1 MPIEALKITPP
12 QKESPKNR
20 KSQSYAQLNIQ
31 LKRFVSSEV
40 RINTFKSLYK
50 AVKKIQLPLKAS
62 SDDIKIFKKM
72 GCCSQVN
79 FQRSTEIYFPF
90 MTNVNSKYHA
100 YNAIFPFPVTKVGF
114 EGTKVCKV

>member
-62 SDDIKIFKKM
+62 SDSKICQDV
-72 GCCSQVN
+72 GC
-79 FQRSTEIYFPF
+79 RS
-90 MTNVNSKYHA
+90 KL
-100 YNAIFPFPVTKVGF
+100 NANGQLKSTFLL
-114 EGTKVCKV
+114 

>member
-50 AVKKIQLPLKAS
+50 AVKKIQVPLKAS
-62 SDDIKIFKKM
+62 SDI
-72 GCCSQVN
+72 
-79 FQRSTEIYFPF
+79 
-90 MTNVNSKYHA
+90 
-100 YNAIFPFPVTKVGF
+100 
-114 EGTKVCKV
+114 